1 MCIPTNCAQE
11 FPFSIFSTTLFS
23 CFFYYNSS
31 NRCKG
36 IVMIVLLI
44 CISLTLSD
52 VEHTFM
58 YPLAVCM
65 SSLPICL
72 PIFNQFFFNTIQ
84 WNISLYVLNV
94 NLLSGTSFVHIFSH
108 SIGHFFFCLFR
119 AVPAAYGGSQ
129 ARGRIGAIATGL
141 RHSHSNTRSEP
152 CLRPI
157 AQLMAMPDP

>member
-1 MCIPTNCAQE
+1 MELLVYKVIPFLVFWGISVLFSIVAAPMCIPTNCAQE
-11 FPFSIFSTTLFS
+11 FPFSVFSTTLFS

-44 CISLTLSD
+44 CISLMLSD

-108 SIGHFFFCLFR
+108 SIGHFFFVFLGLYQQHMV
-119 AVPAAYGGSQ
+119 VP
-129 ARGRIGAIATGL
+129 
-141 RHSHSNTRSEP
+141 
-152 CLRPI
+152 RPGVE
-157 AQLMAMPDP
+157 LEL